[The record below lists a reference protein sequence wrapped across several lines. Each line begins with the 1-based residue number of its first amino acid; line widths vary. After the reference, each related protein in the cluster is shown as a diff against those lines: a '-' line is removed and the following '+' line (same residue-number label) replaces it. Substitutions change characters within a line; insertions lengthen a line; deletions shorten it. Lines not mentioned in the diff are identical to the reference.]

1 VAVARGF
8 DPDLWVWL
16 DVPAESAYQEPTLD
30 ADAAGG
36 LWVSIRHHPMER
48 LAKTSFVLGELC
60 NKKIERPR
68 LIFPAEIRADVLAA
82 LEDVIS

>member
-1 VAVARGF
+1 VAHKHGL
-8 DPDLWVWL
+8 DPELWVGL
-16 DVPAESAYQEPTLD
+16 DVATESPYQEPALD
-30 ADAAGG
+30 TDAAGG

-68 LIFPAEIRADVLAA
+68 LIFPEEIRGDVLAA
-82 LEDVIS
+82 LEGVIS